1 MSFLVQV
8 PSRLLRSITAS
19 AHCVHKENTMSVV
32 IRDMT
37 RADIDRVGEILYE
50 GFTGVAAKY
59 GYPPVMQGVQDGK
72 AWAWAMCHYAS
83 SEGIVA
89 EVDGRVVG
97 AVFVNKRGEVGG
109 AGPMAVDA
117 AFQGKS
123 VAPKL
128 MDALIER
135 GAGLSSLRCVQEAFN
150 TTSFSFQYAYNFRP
164 VADLLDLL
172 LNGRARHNPELQ
184 SYVSELTA
192 QDLDVVCNYDQPRS
206 HFDHR
211 TDFAYFIR
219 WGKVLFYRDAT
230 GIRGYLACL
239 PGSGAVQLGPLLA
252 EDEDVAVCLFSHAL
266 ALFKGRP
273 CRTRVMARDGLLA
286 GTLMKMGFRLYCL
299 SFLMVRGTWR
309 PSRYIEAFGRFP
321 EGV

>member
-1 MSFLVQV
+1 MSTL
-8 PSRLLRSITAS
+8 
-19 AHCVHKENTMSVV
+19 

-50 GFTGVAAKY
+50 GFTGVASKY
-59 GYPPVMQGVQDGK
+59 GYPQVMHEMQEGK
-72 AWAWAMCHYAS
+72 TWAWAMCRYVS

-97 AVFVNKRGEVGG
+97 VVFLNKRGEVGG

-128 MDALIER
+128 MDALLER
-135 GAGLSSLRCVQEAFN
+135 AKCLSSIRVVQEAFN
-150 TTSFSFQYAYNFRP
+150 PTSFSFQYAYDFRP
-164 VADLLDLL
+164 VADLLDLFL
-172 LNGRARHNPELQ
+172 SGKVRQNPELH
-184 SYVSELTA
+184 SDVSELTA
-192 QDLDVVCNYDQPRS
+192 QGLDEVCVYDLPRS
-206 HFDHR
+206 RFDRR

-219 WGKVLFYRDAT
+219 WGKVLVYRDAA

-252 EDEDVAVCLFSHAL
+252 EDEDVAVCLFKHAL
-266 ALFKGRP
+266 ALFKDRP

-286 GTLMKMGFRLYCL
+286 GTLMKLGFRLYCL

>member
-1 MSFLVQV
+1 MSTL
-8 PSRLLRSITAS
+8 
-19 AHCVHKENTMSVV
+19 

-50 GFTGVAAKY
+50 GFTGVASKY
-59 GYPPVMQGVQDGK
+59 GYPQVMHDVQEGK
-72 AWAWAMCHYAS
+72 TWAWAMCHYVS

-97 AVFVNKRGEVGG
+97 VVFLNKRGDVGG
-109 AGPMAVDA
+109 AGPMAIDP
-117 AFQGKS
+117 AFQGKA
-123 VAPKL
+123 VAPRL
-128 MDALIER
+128 MDVLLER
-135 GAGLSSLRCVQEAFN
+135 AEGLSSLRCVQEAFN
-150 TTSFSFQYAYNFRP
+150 PTSFSFQYAYNFVP

-172 LNGRARHNPELQ
+172 LSGRARQNPQLH
-184 SYVSELTA
+184 SDVSELTA
-192 QDLDVVCNYDQPRS
+192 QDLDEVCVYDLPRS

-211 TDFAYFIR
+211 TDLAYFIR
-219 WGKVLFYRDAT
+219 WGKVLVYRDAA

-239 PGSGAVQLGPLLA
+239 PGSGSVQLGPLLA
-252 EDEDVAVCLFSHAL
+252 EGEDVAECLFRHAL
-266 ALFKGRP
+266 ALFRDRP

-286 GTLMKMGFRLYCL
+286 RALMKLGFRLYCL

>member
-1 MSFLVQV
+1 MSTL
-8 PSRLLRSITAS
+8 
-19 AHCVHKENTMSVV
+19 

-37 RADIDRVGEILYE
+37 KADIDRVGEILYE
-50 GFTGVAAKY
+50 GFSGVASKY

-72 AWAWAMCHYAS
+72 AWAWAMCHYVS

-97 AVFVNKRGEVGG
+97 VVFLNKRGDVGG
-109 AGPMAVDA
+109 GGPMAIDP
-117 AFQGKS
+117 AFQGKTI
-123 VAPKL
+123 APQL
-128 MDALIER
+128 MTVFLER
-135 GAGLSSLRCVQEAFN
+135 CKSLSSIRVVQEAFN
-150 TTSFSFQYAYNFRP
+150 TTSFSFQYAYNFVP

-172 LNGRARHNPELQ
+172 LNGRARQNPELHGD
-184 SYVSELTA
+184 VSELTA
-192 QDLDVVCNYDQPRS
+192 QNLDEVCVYDLSRS
-206 HFDHR
+206 RFDRR
-211 TDFAYFIR
+211 TDLAYCIR
-219 WGKVLFYRDAT
+219 WGKVLVYRDA
-230 GIRGYLACL
+230 GAICGYLACL
-239 PGSGAVQLGPLLA
+239 PGTGSVQLGPLLA
-252 EDEDVAVCLFSHAL
+252 EGEDVAESLFRHAL

-286 GTLMKMGFRLYCL
+286 RALMKLGFRLYCL